1 MTRRTVRTRLQE
13 VVAMAVQPAPSA
25 TPLAPRLVLA
35 ASGWAALGAT
45 ALPGGSP
52 LRWLPVLAFVT
63 FGPGLALL
71 HPQPGRLRPGARR
84 EAVAL
89 AAPLSL
95 SLATLTATALFL
107 AEGWSTTVFL
117 TVLAAFT
124 TVVAVLPGV
133 PLPAATRGAVGRT
146 ERRPGGS

>member
-1 MTRRTVRTRLQE
+1 
-13 VVAMAVQPAPSA
+13 MAVQTAPSA
-25 TPLAPRLVLA
+25 GSLAPRLLLA
-35 ASGWAALGAT
+35 VSGWAALGAT

-52 LRWLPVLAFVT
+52 VRWLPVLVFVT

-71 HPQPGRLRPGARR
+71 HPQPGRLRPGARL

-89 AAPLSL
+89 AAPVSL

-117 TVLAAFT
+117 AVLAAFT
-124 TVVAVLPGV
+124 TVVAALPGL
-133 PLPAATRGAVGRT
+133 PLPAATRGAA
-146 ERRPGGS
+146 GGS